1 MSAFRPMSHSG
12 GMGLLRKLTGGTDK
26 KLLETG
32 LLGQGLITDIKV
44 TGTTVQTGNGL
55 VQRSCVFT
63 VQVTLDGKEPYVAT
77 CKQRILEVQIPQF
90 SPGSTT
96 VAVRVNP
103 EDPTDIALD
112 LATAPP
118 EVTMAA
124 GSGDHSAAHVL
135 ATGEPAQAVIVE
147 STSLN
152 KRNPSGV
159 EIYAYTLTVMPT
171 DRDPY
176 QIQVGN
182 PTPPAALPFLYPGS
196 HVPVKIGSIPNAVVI
211 DWDKAAA
218 DSKA

>member
-1 MSAFRPMSHSG
+1 MSASLLVSHSG

-32 LLGQGLITDIKV
+32 LLGQGLVTDIKV

-124 GSGDHSAAHVL
+124 GSGDHSAATVL

-196 HVPVKIGSIPNAVVI
+196 HVPVKIGSVPNAVVI

-218 DSKA
+218 DSRA

>member
-1 MSAFRPMSHSG
+1 
-12 GMGLLRKLTGGTDK
+12 MGLLRKITGGTDK
-26 KLLETG
+26 KLLQTG
-32 LLGQGLITDIKV
+32 LLGQGLITDVRI

-63 VQVTLDGKEPYVAT
+63 VQVTLDGREPYEAT
-77 CKQRILEVQIPQF
+77 CKQRVLEVQIPQF
-90 SPGSTT
+90 QPGSTT
-96 VAVRVNP
+96 VAVRVNA

-118 EVTMAA
+118 QVTMAA
-124 GSGDHSAAHVL
+124 GSGDHSAATVL

-147 STSLN
+147 SASLN

-182 PTPPAALPFLYPGS
+182 PTPPAALPFLFPGS
-196 HVPVKIGSIPNAVVI
+196 HVPVKIGSVPNAVVI

-218 DSKA
+218 DSRA

>member
-1 MSAFRPMSHSG
+1 Y
-12 GMGLLRKLTGGTDK
+12 
-26 KLLETG
+26 E
-32 LLGQGLITDIKV
+32 
-44 TGTTVQTGNGL
+44 
-55 VQRSCVFT
+55 
-63 VQVTLDGKEPYVAT
+63 AT
-77 CKQRILEVQIPQF
+77 CKQRIPEVQIPQF
-90 SPGSTT
+90 QPGSTT
-96 VAVRVNP
+96 VAVRVNA

-118 EVTMAA
+118 QVTMAA
-124 GSGDHSAAHVL
+124 GSGDHSAATVL

-182 PTPPAALPFLYPGS
+182 PTPPAALPFLFPGS
-196 HVPVKIGSIPNAVVI
+196 HVPVKIGTVPNAVVI

-218 DSKA
+218 DSRA

>member
-1 MSAFRPMSHSG
+1 
-12 GMGLLRKLTGGTDK
+12 MGLLRKLTGGTDK

-124 GSGDHSAAHVL
+124 GSGDHSAATVL

-196 HVPVKIGSIPNAVVI
+196 HVPVKIGSVPNAVVI

-218 DSKA
+218 DSRA

>member
-1 MSAFRPMSHSG
+1 
-12 GMGLLRKLTGGTDK
+12 MGLLRKITGGTDK
-26 KLLETG
+26 KLLQTG
-32 LLGQGLITDIKV
+32 LLGQGLITDVRI

-63 VQVTLDGKEPYVAT
+63 VQVTLDGREPYEAT
-77 CKQRILEVQIPQF
+77 CKQRVLEVQIPQF
-90 SPGSTT
+90 QPGSTT
-96 VAVRVNP
+96 VAVRVNA

-124 GSGDHSAAHVL
+124 GSGDHSAATVL

-147 STSLN
+147 SASLN

-171 DRDPY
+171 DKDPY

-182 PTPPAALPFLYPGS
+182 PTPPAALPFLFPGS
-196 HVPVKIGSIPNAVVI
+196 HVPVKIGSVPNAVVI

-218 DSKA
+218 DSRA

>member
-1 MSAFRPMSHSG
+1 MSHSG

-26 KLLETG
+26 KLLQTG
-32 LLGQGLITDIKV
+32 LLGQGLITDLRV

-63 VQVTLDGKEPYVAT
+63 VQVTLDGKEPYEAT

-90 SPGSTT
+90 KPGSTT

-124 GSGDHSAAHVL
+124 GSGDHSAATVL

-152 KRNPSGV
+152 KRNQAGV
-159 EIYAYTLTVMPT
+159 EVYAYTLTVMPT

-196 HVPVKIGSIPNAVVI
+196 HVPVKIGSVPNAVVI

-218 DSKA
+218 DSRA

>member
-1 MSAFRPMSHSG
+1 
-12 GMGLLRKLTGGTDK
+12 MGLLRKITGGTDK
-26 KLLETG
+26 KLLQTG
-32 LLGQGLITDIKV
+32 LLGQGLITDVRI

-63 VQVTLDGKEPYVAT
+63 VQVTLDGREPYEAT
-77 CKQRILEVQIPQF
+77 CKQRVLEVQIPQF
-90 SPGSTT
+90 QPGSTT
-96 VAVRVNP
+96 VAVRVNA

-118 EVTMAA
+118 QVTMAA
-124 GSGDHSAAHVL
+124 GSGDHSAATVL

-159 EIYAYTLTVMPT
+159 DIYAYTLTVMPT

-182 PTPPAALPFLYPGS
+182 PTPPAALPFLFPGS
-196 HVPVKIGSIPNAVVI
+196 HVPVKIGSVPNAVVI

-218 DSKA
+218 DSRA

>member
-1 MSAFRPMSHSG
+1 MSQSE
-12 GMGLLRKLTGGTDK
+12 GMGLLRKITGGTDK
-26 KLLETG
+26 KLLQTG
-32 LLGQGLITDIKV
+32 LLGQGLITDVRI

-63 VQVTLDGKEPYVAT
+63 VQVTLDGKEPYEAT
-77 CKQRILEVQIPQF
+77 CKQRVLEVQIPQF
-90 SPGSTT
+90 QPGSTT
-96 VAVRVNP
+96 VAVRVNA

-124 GSGDHSAAHVL
+124 GSGDHSAATVL

-147 STSLN
+147 SASLN

-182 PTPPAALPFLYPGS
+182 PTPPAALPFLFPGS
-196 HVPVKIGSIPNAVVI
+196 HVPVKIGSVPNAVVI

-218 DSKA
+218 DSRA

>member
-1 MSAFRPMSHSG
+1 
-12 GMGLLRKLTGGTDK
+12 
-26 KLLETG
+26 
-32 LLGQGLITDIKV
+32 LGQGLITDIKV

-124 GSGDHSAAHVL
+124 GSGDHSAATVL

-196 HVPVKIGSIPNAVVI
+196 HVPVKIGSVPNAVVI

-218 DSKA
+218 DSRA

>member
-1 MSAFRPMSHSG
+1 MSHSG

-26 KLLETG
+26 KLLQTG
-32 LLGQGLITDIKV
+32 LLGQGLITDLRV

-63 VQVTLDGKEPYVAT
+63 VQVTLDGKEPYEAT

-90 SPGSTT
+90 KPASTT

-124 GSGDHSAAHVL
+124 GSGDHSAATVL
-135 ATGEPAQAVIVE
+135 ATGEAAQAVIVE

-152 KRNPSGV
+152 KRNQAGV
-159 EIYAYTLTVMPT
+159 EVYAYTLTVMPT

-196 HVPVKIGSIPNAVVI
+196 HVPVKIGSVPNAVVI

-218 DSKA
+218 DSRA

>member
-1 MSAFRPMSHSG
+1 MSHSG
-12 GMGLLRKLTGGTDK
+12 GMGLLRKITGGTDK
-26 KLLETG
+26 KLLQTG
-32 LLGQGLITDIKV
+32 LLGQGLITDVRI
-44 TGTTVQTGNGL
+44 TGTTIQTGNGL

-63 VQVTLDGKEPYVAT
+63 VQVTLDGKDPYEAK

-90 SPGSTT
+90 QPGSTT
-96 VAVRVNP
+96 VAVRVNA

-124 GSGDHSAAHVL
+124 GSGDHSAATVL

-182 PTPPAALPFLYPGS
+182 PTPPAALPFLFPGS
-196 HVPVKIGSIPNAVVI
+196 HVPVKIGTVPNAVVI

-218 DSKA
+218 DSRA

>member
-1 MSAFRPMSHSG
+1 
-12 GMGLLRKLTGGTDK
+12 MGLLRKITGGTDK
-26 KLLETG
+26 KLLQTG
-32 LLGQGLITDIKV
+32 LLGQGLITDLQL
-44 TGTTVQTGNGL
+44 TGTTVQSGNGL
-55 VQRSCVFT
+55 VQRACTFT
-63 VQVTLDGKEPYVAT
+63 VQVSLDGKEPYLAT
-77 CKQRILEVQIPQF
+77 CKQRIPEVQIPQF
-90 SPGSTT
+90 QVGSTT

-118 EVTMAA
+118 EVTTPA
-124 GSGDHSAAHVL
+124 GSGDHSAAQIL
-135 ATGEPAQAVIVE
+135 ANGEPAQAVIVE
-147 STSLN
+147 SQALN
-152 KRNPSGV
+152 KRNPAGT

-171 DRDPY
+171 GKDPY

-182 PTPPAALPFLYPGS
+182 PTPPSALPFLFPGS

>member
-1 MSAFRPMSHSG
+1 MSHSG
-12 GMGLLRKLTGGTDK
+12 GMGLLRKITGGTDK
-26 KLLETG
+26 KLLQTG
-32 LLGQGLITDIKV
+32 LLGQGLITDVRI
-44 TGTTVQTGNGL
+44 TGTTIQTGNGL

-63 VQVTLDGKEPYVAT
+63 VQVTLDGKDPYEAK

-90 SPGSTT
+90 QPGSTT
-96 VAVRVNP
+96 VAVRVNA

-124 GSGDHSAAHVL
+124 GSGDHSAATVL

-171 DRDPY
+171 DRDPD

-182 PTPPAALPFLYPGS
+182 PTPPAALPFLFPGS
-196 HVPVKIGSIPNAVVI
+196 HVPVKIGTVPNAVVI

-218 DSKA
+218 DSRA

>member
-1 MSAFRPMSHSG
+1 MSASLLVSHSG

-124 GSGDHSAAHVL
+124 GSGDHSAATVL

-196 HVPVKIGSIPNAVVI
+196 HVPVKIGSVPNAVVI

-218 DSKA
+218 DSRA